1 MRLLS
6 LLRVL
11 TAIVLIG
18 AGSASAGPRPH
29 DPWTTT
35 GRAVKIIDGDT
46 FDLLTADRGLIRV
59 RFGGMDAP
67 ERGQAFSRRA
77 TEHLGQLLAE
87 QRIAVRCFKD
97 DGNAREVCDV
107 SVNGSDVGL
116 DMIRAGL
123 AWHFKRFESEQA
135 PRMRARYAEA
145 EEDARRQRIGLWSTA
160 DPMPPWECRQ
170 LRRGGGSCR

>member
-1 MRLLS
+1 MRILS

-11 TAIVLIG
+11 AAIVLIS

-67 ERGQAFSRRA
+67 ERGQAFLAACDRASRAIARRA
-77 TEHLGQLLAE
+77 TDRSPVFQG
-87 QRIAVRCFKD
+87 
-97 DGNAREVCDV
+97 
-107 SVNGSDVGL
+107 
-116 DMIRAGL
+116 
-123 AWHFKRFESEQA
+123 
-135 PRMRARYAEA
+135 
-145 EEDARRQRIGLWSTA
+145 RR
-160 DPMPPWECRQ
+160 
-170 LRRGGGSCR
+170 